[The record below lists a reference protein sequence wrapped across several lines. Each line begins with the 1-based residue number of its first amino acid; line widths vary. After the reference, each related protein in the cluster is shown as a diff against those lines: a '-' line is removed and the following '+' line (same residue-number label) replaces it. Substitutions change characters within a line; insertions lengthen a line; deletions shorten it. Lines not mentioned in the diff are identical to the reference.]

1 MIIVVPL
8 GPARAAAGSMPVHG
22 NRKAPAVLLS
32 AGALSVGD
40 TGFEPVT
47 FSVSGRRAPRLRQ
60 SPRGTPRAYQTPRA
74 PRATMKARGEQSGER
89 LAPGATRA
97 SSATPERGRAASP
110 RRRSRGRGQA
120 RAMSGSA

>member
-1 MIIVVPL
+1 MIIVVRL
-8 GPARAAAGSMPVHG
+8 GPALAAAGSMPVRG

-74 PRATMKARGEQSGER
+74 PRATSKARGERSRRR
-89 LAPGATRA
+89 L
-97 SSATPERGRAASP
+97 GRPARLRLHP
-110 RRRSRGRGQA
+110 RRLSRVLTA
-120 RAMSGSA
+120 RL

>member
-1 MIIVVPL
+1 MILVVRL
-8 GPARAAAGSMPVHG
+8 GPAVVAARSIPRPG
-22 NRKAPAVLLS
+22 NRKAPAVLHS

-74 PRATMKARGEQSGER
+74 PRATSKARGEQSGEPW
-89 LAPGATRA
+89 APG
-97 SSATPERGRAASP
+97 SGR
-110 RRRSRGRGQA
+110 RGQA
-120 RAMSGSA
+120 ACWRFRADCLGGRSK